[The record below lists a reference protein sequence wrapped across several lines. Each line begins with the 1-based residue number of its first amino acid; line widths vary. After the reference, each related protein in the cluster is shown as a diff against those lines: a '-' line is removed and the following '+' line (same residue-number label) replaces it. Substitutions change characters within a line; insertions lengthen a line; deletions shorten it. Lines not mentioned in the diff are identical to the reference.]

1 MNIDCEIGIRGDTCQ
16 CSALS
21 LGCRQARGR
30 YHGATVAFR
39 HSSSLKAATFPLYL
53 PGEACLPFSGLIF
66 LLEQLTIYLLLPSPP
81 FPLLDP
87 ILSLISSPF
96 CAGLFFLLVI
106 SLLFWPIASV
116 FVFFCGFSSRPFS
129 LHGVV
134 DMDLSVQLK

>member
-30 YHGATVAFR
+30 YHGATVACR

-53 PGEACLPFSGLIF
+53 PREACLPFSGLIF
-66 LLEQLTIYLLLPSPP
+66 LLEQLTIYSLLPFPP

-87 ILSLISSPF
+87 MLSLISSP
-96 CAGLFFLLVI
+96 
-106 SLLFWPIASV
+106 SLLFCLISFFLAYRFI
-116 FVFFCGFSSRPFS
+116 FVFFCGLFPDLFHDMKLWTWICPSRS
-129 LHGVV
+129 K
-134 DMDLSVQLK
+134 QLK

>member
-30 YHGATVAFR
+30 YHGATVACR

-66 LLEQLTIYLLLPSPP
+66 LLEQLTIYSLLPSPP

-87 ILSLISSPF
+87 ILSH
-96 CAGLFFLLVI
+96 LFFFFFLVI
-106 SLLFWPIASV
+106 SLFLAYR
-116 FVFFCGFSSRPFS
+116 FFCVCSFVAFFPDIFYYMKLWTWICPSRS
-129 LHGVV
+129 
-134 DMDLSVQLK
+134 K